1 MVRHPAS
8 LERPTITALLATLLL
23 APHLAASPPPPP
35 PPYPLVHQPAADTI
49 VGTLH
54 TLDVTRATLRVTTGV
69 GMALRMVELRFTA
82 DTRVTAGGAALEIT
96 SLRPGDVVRVVG
108 GAQPEGRVA
117 YTIERLLAAPGGAQ

>member
-1 MVRHPAS
+1 MVRHPAR
-8 LERPTITALLATLLL
+8 LERPAITALLATLLL
-23 APHLAASPPPPP
+23 APQLAASPSPPPP
-35 PPYPLVHQPAADTI
+35 VRQPAADTI

-69 GMALRMVELRFTA
+69 GMALRVVELRFTA
-82 DTRVTAGGAALEIT
+82 DTRVTAGGAALEIA

>member
-1 MVRHPAS
+1 MVRHPAR

-35 PPYPLVHQPAADTI
+35 PPGHQPAADTI

-69 GMALRMVELRFTA
+69 GMALRVVELRFTA
-82 DTRVTAGGAALEIT
+82 DTRVTAGGAALEIA
-96 SLRPGDVVRVVG
+96 SLRPGDVVRVIG